1 MEKRWL
7 NALSYVDSKGE
18 FTGFQKIQFH
28 EKLKENGKEVIR
40 YNCCKEQ
47 LPAET
52 GQVYHQHRSLYIP
65 KSTTNVKA
73 GISGNQEIVEGVCIC
88 I

>member
-1 MEKRWL
+1 MSQLSSKMKKMMENKL
-7 NALSYVDSKGE
+7 DGKEMVEYIELCKGE

-47 LPAET
+47 PPAET
-52 GQVYHQHRSLYIP
+52 EQVYHQHCRNTS
-65 KSTTNVKA
+65 
-73 GISGNQEIVEGVCIC
+73 QEVQQT
-88 I
+88 